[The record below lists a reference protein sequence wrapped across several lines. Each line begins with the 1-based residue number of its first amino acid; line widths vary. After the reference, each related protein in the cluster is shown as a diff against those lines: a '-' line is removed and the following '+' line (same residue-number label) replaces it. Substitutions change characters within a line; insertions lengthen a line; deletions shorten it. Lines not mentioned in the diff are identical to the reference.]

1 MLGEAKVSVETM
13 DTKRRVL
20 RGQEYQRGTTEDTA
34 ADGRGTLLLFSSS
47 FSRSLIRQA
56 HCLKK

>member
-1 MLGEAKVSVETM
+1 MLSEAKVSVETM
-13 DTKRRVL
+13 DTKRREL

-34 ADGRGTLLLFSSS
+34 ADRRGALLSSSS

-56 HCLKK
+56 HRLKK